1 MASVMLF
8 VLLSLAFSGAFTLWS
23 EPEPGMCEWSM
34 AGWNRVEASLEGVS
48 REWETGAAGGGGY
61 VHCCTVIN
69 VYRVNRMLP
78 V

>member
-48 REWETGAAGGGGY
+48 REWETGVAGGY

>member
-34 AGWNRVEASLEGVS
+34 AGWNRVEASLEGVPAHVYHRNGS
-48 REWETGAAGGGGY
+48 TVYLGVAA
-61 VHCCTVIN
+61 TI
-69 VYRVNRMLP
+69 
-78 V
+78 